1 MFHFSTG
8 TSGYKFDGSTENTK
22 YTSAQTEKLYSLRES
37 SLKRESS
44 RTGNTNLTQITDVT
58 VDKLSQKEF
67 TRTWAG
73 VKTFGI
79 LLL

>member
-1 MFHFSTG
+1 MDQLKTI
-8 TSGYKFDGSTENTK
+8 K
-22 YTSAQTEKLYSLRES
+22 YTTAQIENLYSLRES
-37 SLKRESS
+37 RLKRESS

-58 VDKLSQKEF
+58 VDNFHKKSF